1 MLLPVINNWLLCFSC
16 NTSNVQQVAEMLRAE
31 NIETVQERPY
41 LAGMLAREDKFLM
54 AERLELTY
62 PDDGRIELGFS
73 VNDLTSKPELWR
85 TSYGKL

>member
-1 MLLPVINNWLLCFSC
+1 
-16 NTSNVQQVAEMLRAE
+16 MLRAG
-31 NIETVQERPY
+31 NIETVQQRPY
-41 LAGMLAREDKFLM
+41 LAGNLAREDKPPE
-54 AERLELTY
+54 AGRPKLTY